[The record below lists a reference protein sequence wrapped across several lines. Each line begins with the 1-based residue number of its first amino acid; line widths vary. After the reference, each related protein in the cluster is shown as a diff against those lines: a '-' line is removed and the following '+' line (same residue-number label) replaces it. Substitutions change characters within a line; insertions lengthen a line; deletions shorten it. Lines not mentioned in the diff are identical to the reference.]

1 MKIGGVQKS
10 LCNLLWSI
18 LDQYDVTLFLF
29 SPVGEYMD
37 DIPKQVH
44 TFLAVLCS
52 VFWNKPKRMF
62 T

>member
-18 LDQYDVTLFLF
+18 PDQYDVTLFLF

-44 TFLAVLCS
+44 IISCGSVVLEQAKKN
-52 VFWNKPKRMF
+52 VHII
-62 T
+62 